1 MTYIKNAVN
10 WVLSREPVLF
20 TAVILAVGNLIGQDL
35 TEVANLVE
43 SLILIL
49 AGVFA
54 RSQVTPVR

>member
-35 TEVANLVE
+35 SEVANLVE
-43 SLILIL
+43 SLILIV